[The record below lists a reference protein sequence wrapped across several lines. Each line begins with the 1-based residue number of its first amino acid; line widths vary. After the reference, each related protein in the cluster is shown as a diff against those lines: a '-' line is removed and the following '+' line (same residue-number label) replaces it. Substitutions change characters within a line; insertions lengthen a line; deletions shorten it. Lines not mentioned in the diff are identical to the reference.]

1 MFSRTFFKSGMED
14 EVCCAIFN
22 AHAGV
27 KGRQHRGYV
36 LGHFVD
42 NVAAQEVQFV
52 IEKCAREI
60 VRWEGRLQVGEDIG
74 VDDFVVEPA
83 TSRMISA
90 EPAKCMQRDLVIVEK
105 AITGHVGQEYS
116 FGH

>member
-36 LGHFVD
+36 FGHFVD
-42 NVAAQEVQFV
+42 NVAAEEVL
-52 IEKCAREI
+52 KSLS
-60 VRWEGRLQVGEDIG
+60 RLNRGFRGSAVATQPVGTAP
-74 VDDFVVEPA
+74 V
-83 TSRMISA
+83 T
-90 EPAKCMQRDLVIVEK
+90 
-105 AITGHVGQEYS
+105 T
-116 FGH
+116 